1 MADHHPDKDST
12 PRTLLRR
19 VLDTVDPRTP
29 RRPRSARAGAQR
41 RALLETA
48 SSRRLSRQT
57 KMTTRR
63 HSHGDRT
70 ISRSAY
76 VQASGHLEEQ
86 TPRTLLKNILL
97 TAPESSILMPKSVV
111 KPVPAPQV
119 VQPSGR
125 ESSLGSLELQL
136 PELEP
141 PTTLAPGLLATGSRK
156 QRLRLSMFQQGVD
169 QGMPLS
175 QEPQR
180 NVDASSLT
188 SSLNLT
194 FATPLQPQSVQR
206 PGLARRPPARRAVDV
221 GAFLQDLRD
230 TSLAPA
236 NIVLEDTQPFSQP
249 TVGYSPRVY
258 RSLPCMPHTG
268 AEDAELAASCKARS
282 SGPGMQTSPQ
292 KPAQFLVG
300 EAEEVDAFA
309 LDFLS
314 TSSGISREDGVEPL
328 QDGVEEAEKRME
340 EEGVSVSQMEVTGA
354 QGPSRAEEPKGHR
367 EVTET
372 EESQGTA
379 EAKGPGASS
388 GVEDASDRAASPE
401 LVSSTPE
408 SLQARRHHQF
418 LEPDPPPGAAV
429 LSSEPA
435 EPLLVRRSPKPRTT
449 GPRPQQ
455 ALHKAGLSH
464 YVKLFSFY
472 AKMPMERKAL
482 EMVEKCLDKY
492 FQHLCDDLEVFAA
505 HAGRKTVKPEDVEL
519 LMRRQGL
526 VTDQVSLHVLVERYL
541 PLEYRQLL
549 IPCASSGNS
558 VFPAQ

>member
-1 MADHHPDKDST
+1 ME
-12 PRTLLRR
+12 RLRQ
-19 VLDTVDPRTP
+19 L
-29 RRPRSARAGAQR
+29 G
-41 RALLETA
+41 
-48 SSRRLSRQT
+48 
-57 KMTTRR
+57 
-63 HSHGDRT
+63 G
-70 ISRSAY
+70 SAY

-119 VQPSGR
+119 VQPSRR
-125 ESSLGSLELQL
+125 ESSIGRYTELSHLALCYGRPSRGVSWGLQK
-136 PELEP
+136 PELGF
-141 PTTLAPGLLATGSRK
+141 LACLRSVGPWQEETEAETVNVSAGSGPGA
-156 QRLRLSMFQQGVD
+156 
-169 QGMPLS
+169 
-175 QEPQR
+175 
-180 NVDASSLT
+180 ASLP

-230 TSLAPA
+230 TSLAPPSKVEEVLLNQGCA
-236 NIVLEDTQPFSQP
+236 PFGRVKDSERVWSQQVGLEYTENQLAPDLQVTASEPVTTLPTDIVLEDTQPFSQP
-249 TVGYSPRVY
+249 TVGCSRRVY
-258 RSLPCMPHTG
+258 RSLPSMPHTG
-268 AEDAELAASCKARS
+268 AEDAELAAGCKTWS
-282 SGPGMQTSPQ
+282 SGPGMQTNSPE
-292 KPAQFLVG
+292 KPAQFLAG

-314 TSSGISREDGVEPL
+314 TSSGVSGEDGVEPL

-340 EEGVSVSQMEVTGA
+340 EGVSVSEMEATGA
-354 QGPSRAEEPKGHR
+354 QGPSRAEEPEGHTQ
-367 EVTET
+367 VTEA

-388 GVEDASDRAASPE
+388 GDEDASERTASPE

-408 SLQARRHHQF
+408 SLQARRHHRF

-435 EPLLVRRSPKPRTT
+435 EPLLVRRPPKPGTT

-455 ALHKAGLSH
+455 DPHKAGLSH

>member
-1 MADHHPDKDST
+1 MADHKPDSDST

-19 VLDTVDPRTP
+19 VLDTADLRTP
-29 RRPRSARAGAQR
+29 RRPRSAWAGAQR
-41 RALLETA
+41 RTLLETA
-48 SSRRLSRQT
+48 SSRRLSSQT

-63 HSHGDRT
+63 HSHGARS
-70 ISRSAY
+70 ISGSAY
-76 VQASGHLEEQ
+76 FQASGHLEEQ
-86 TPRTLLKNILL
+86 TPRTLLKNILI

-119 VQPSGR
+119 VQPSRR

-141 PTTLAPGLLATGSRK
+141 PKTLGPGLLAPGRRK

-169 QGMPLS
+169 QGLPLS

-180 NVDASSLT
+180 NADASSLT

-206 PGLARRPPARRAVDV
+206 PGLARRPPTRRAVDV

-230 TSLAPA
+230 TSLAPP

-249 TVGYSPRVY
+249 TVGCSPCVY
-258 RSLPCMPHTG
+258 HSLPCMPHTG
-268 AEDAELAASCKARS
+268 AEDTEPAAGCKTRS
-282 SGPGMQTSPQ
+282 SGPRMQTNGPE
-292 KPAQFLVG
+292 KPAQFLAG

-314 TSSGISREDGVEPL
+314 TSSGVSGEYGVEPL

-340 EEGVSVSQMEVTGA
+340 EEGMSVSEMEATGA
-354 QGPSRAEEPKGHR
+354 QGPSRAEEPKGHT
-367 EVTET
+367 EVTEA

-379 EAKGPGASS
+379 EGPGASS
-388 GVEDASDRAASPE
+388 GDEDASDRTASPE

-418 LEPDPPPGAAV
+418 LESAPPPRAAV

-435 EPLLVRRSPKPRTT
+435 EPLLVRCPPRPRTT

-455 ALHKAGLSH
+455 DPHKAGLSH
-464 YVKLFSFY
+464 YIKLFSFY

-526 VTDQVSLHVLVERYL
+526 VTDQVSLHVLVEQYL

>member
-1 MADHHPDKDST
+1 MADHDPDSDST

-19 VLDTVDPRTP
+19 VLDTADPRTP

-48 SSRRLSRQT
+48 SSRRSSSQT

-63 HSHGDRT
+63 HSHGARS

-76 VQASGHLEEQ
+76 VQASGHLKEQ

-119 VQPSGR
+119 VQPSRR

-141 PTTLAPGLLATGSRK
+141 PTTLAPGLLAPGRRK
-156 QRLRLSMFQQGVD
+156 QRLRLSMFQQGVPD
-169 QGMPLS
+169 FPLCLL
-175 QEPQR
+175 P
-180 NVDASSLT
+180 LT

-230 TSLAPA
+230 TSLAPP

-249 TVGYSPRVY
+249 TVGCSPRVY
-258 RSLPCMPHTG
+258 RSPPCMPHTG
-268 AEDAELAASCKARS
+268 AEDTELAAGCKKRS
-282 SGPGMQTSPQ
+282 SGPGMQTNSPE
-292 KPAQFLVG
+292 KPAQFLAG

-314 TSSGISREDGVEPL
+314 TSSGVSGEDGVEPL

-340 EEGVSVSQMEVTGA
+340 EEGVSVSEMEATGA
-354 QGPSRAEEPKGHR
+354 QGPSRAEEPEGHT
-367 EVTET
+367 EVTEA

-388 GVEDASDRAASPE
+388 GDEDASDRAARPE

-435 EPLLVRRSPKPRTT
+435 EPLLVRRPPRPGTT

-455 ALHKAGLSH
+455 DPHKAGLSH
-464 YVKLFSFY
+464 YVKFFSFY

>member
-1 MADHHPDKDST
+1 MADRNPDSDST

-19 VLDTVDPRTP
+19 VLDTTDPRTP

-41 RALLETA
+41 RTLLETA
-48 SSRRLSRQT
+48 SSRRLNSQT

-63 HSHGDRT
+63 HSHGDRS
-70 ISRSAY
+70 ISGSAY

-119 VQPSGR
+119 VQPSRR

-136 PELEP
+136 PELELP
-141 PTTLAPGLLATGSRK
+141 MTLAPGLLAPGRRK

-169 QGMPLS
+169 QGLPLS

-180 NVDASSLT
+180 NADASSLT

-230 TSLAPA
+230 TSLAPP
-236 NIVLEDTQPFSQP
+236 NVVLEDTQPFSQP

-268 AEDAELAASCKARS
+268 AEDTELAAGCKAQS
-282 SGPGMQTSPQ
+282 SGPGMQTNSPE
-292 KPAQFLVG
+292 KPAQFLAG

-309 LDFLS
+309 PDFLS
-314 TSSGISREDGVEPL
+314 TSSGVSGEDGVEPL

-340 EEGVSVSQMEVTGA
+340 DEGVSEMEATGA
-354 QGPSRAEEPKGHR
+354 QGPSRAEEPKGHT
-367 EVTET
+367 EVTEA

-388 GVEDASDRAASPE
+388 GDEDAFDRAASPE

-435 EPLLVRRSPKPRTT
+435 EPLLVRHPPKPRTT
-449 GPRPQQ
+449 IPRPQQ
-455 ALHKAGLSH
+455 DPHKAGLSH